1 MATFSPSMKP
11 ASFKPWW
18 NARRRA
24 GSGDEGWRSPI
35 TGIAGCCARAANGT
49 AAAAPPRS
57 DMNSRRCMCPENT
70 PYAIVVVN
78 ILGPRHAPRRQ
89 EIYLVRGRAAHHF
102 LHIAEIVRLV
112 E

>member
-1 MATFSPSMKP
+1 MLRPRLEIPRCPRLPAATHRSG
-11 ASFKPWW
+11 A
-18 NARRRA
+18 NARPA
-24 GSGDEGWRSPI
+24 
-35 TGIAGCCARAANGT
+35 ARAPQT
-49 AAAAPPRS
+49 ALRPPTPPRS

-102 LHIAEIVRLV
+102 LHIAEIVKLV